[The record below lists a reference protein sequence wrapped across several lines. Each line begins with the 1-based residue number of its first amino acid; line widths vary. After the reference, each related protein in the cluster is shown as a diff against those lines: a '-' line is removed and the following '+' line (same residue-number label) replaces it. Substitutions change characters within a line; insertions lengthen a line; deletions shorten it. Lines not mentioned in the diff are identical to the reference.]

1 MINKKIIIC
10 STIKNEGKN
19 LNRFFKIIDNLI
31 LNFNDYFLIFVE
43 SDSFDNSKEIIK
55 DYLFNKK
62 GILLS
67 KNLEKSLN
75 RIKKLEISRNE
86 YLNYI
91 KKNENLYKFDYMFV
105 LDADNVNNQLK
116 FEDIKDS
123 LNKEYWNA
131 IFPNQKIFYY
141 DIFAL
146 RIEKYLE
153 ENFIEKIKNEIK
165 NNKSKN
171 LKKIF
176 HDNFTAFFNL
186 SNNFNE
192 RFINVKSAFGGLGI
206 YKLEKILE
214 FSYESF
220 NGTTCEHV
228 KFNKDINDK
237 YGKLY
242 IDQKLINSYGINK
255 HTINGILCSNSVFF
269 AKRFLNKIK

>member
-10 STIKNEGKN
+10 STIKNEGNN
-19 LNRFFKIIDNLI
+19 LNKFFKIIDNII
-31 LNFNDYFLIFVE
+31 LMFEEYFLIFVE
-43 SDSFDNSKEIIK
+43 SDSTDNSKEIIK
-55 DYLFNKK
+55 NYLFNKK

-91 KKNENLYKFDYMFV
+91 KKSKNLSLFDYMFV
-105 LDADNVNNQLK
+105 LDADNANNQLK
-116 FEDIKDS
+116 FKDIENS
-123 LNKEYWNA
+123 LNKEDWNA

-146 RIEKYLE
+146 RIENHLE
-153 ENFIEKIKNEIK
+153 ENFLEKIKNEIG
-165 NNKSKN
+165 NNQSEN

-176 HDNFTAFFNL
+176 KKNMTKFFYLNKNFDK
-186 SNNFNE
+186 

-206 YKLEKILE
+206 YRLEKVLE

-228 KFNKDINDK
+228 KFNKDIDNK

-242 IDQKLINSYGINK
+242 IDKNLINSYGINK